1 MTSTFDN
8 TRERSLVLGT
18 RAGLVSWANHA
29 TTVDKF
35 DEQFDVLTRG
45 YTQKSHGET
54 STYDNSAPG
63 KDQTRQFEFESYSLD
78 ELIHLRQDARNGV
91 RRAQGTCFWEARHQ
105 SLC

>member
-1 MTSTFDN
+1 MTSTFDG

-35 DEQFDVLTRG
+35 DEQFDVLTRE

-54 STYDNSAPG
+54 SMYNNSAPG
-63 KDQTRQFEFESYSLD
+63 KDQTRQSVEFESYSLD

-91 RRAQGTCFWEARHQ
+91 R
-105 SLC
+105 